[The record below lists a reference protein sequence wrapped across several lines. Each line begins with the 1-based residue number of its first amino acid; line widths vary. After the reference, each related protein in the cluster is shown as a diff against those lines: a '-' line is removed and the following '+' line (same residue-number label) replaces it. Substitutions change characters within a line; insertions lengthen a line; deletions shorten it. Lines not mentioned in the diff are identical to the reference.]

1 MFYVKMSDKENIDR
15 QIYRLSPNIRR
26 HVLPLYGG
34 YICSALG
41 LPAALV
47 WFSAD
52 LSRHQTLSELIAVLM
67 VFGGISL
74 LVVVCYYL
82 FGDCVR
88 PYYRPSHSPIER
100 EEGFY
105 DRSQRETIEKAV
117 NEGDTDALSRLP
129 RSIQAQIVVVSYRD
143 ADNRITAMQAF
154 ENDEDRLTPLT
165 GIFFNEKEN

>member
-1 MFYVKMSDKENIDR
+1 MTNKENIDR

-26 HVLPLYGG
+26 HILPLYGG
-34 YICSALG
+34 YICAALG
-41 LPAALV
+41 VPAALAY
-47 WFSAD
+47 FALDISQ
-52 LSRHQTLSELIAVLM
+52 HQTLSELIAVLM

-82 FGDCVR
+82 FGDCTR

-105 DRSQRETIEKAV
+105 DRSQRGAIEKAV
-117 NEGDTDALSRLP
+117 NDGDMDALGRLP
-129 RSIQAQIVVVSYRD
+129 RSIQAQLIVVSYRD

-165 GIFFNEKEN
+165 DIFFNEKKD